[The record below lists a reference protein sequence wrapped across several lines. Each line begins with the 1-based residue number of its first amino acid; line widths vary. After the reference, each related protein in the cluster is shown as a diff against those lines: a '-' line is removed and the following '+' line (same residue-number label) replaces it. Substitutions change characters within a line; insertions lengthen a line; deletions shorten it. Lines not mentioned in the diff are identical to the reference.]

1 MVDEETDGQTT
12 QQEVRISNFHKSYK
26 HQKYLE
32 LVMVFDWS
40 RFMYLGGNFTK
51 IVEDA
56 ILLTAIMD
64 TYFQDVRLRICL
76 KGLKV
81 WSSHDRIKTF
91 FPTLAEIL
99 GQFVLYKRLV
109 LHHVL
114 PADGHIYILEE
125 VFRMLSHGPGGEH
138 VRYTMPG
145 PQVASLV
152 RISLDLLLG
161 PLMKWATV
169 WECNTTGS
177 IASAEV
183 G

>member
-91 FPTLAEIL
+91 FPILAEISD
-99 GQFVLYKRLV
+99 QFVLYKRLV

-114 PADGHIYILEE
+114 PADWSHLYLGRSFQDAVAWSWGRACE
-125 VFRMLSHGPGGEH
+125 VYHAGSTSSFVGKN
-138 VRYTMPG
+138 
-145 PQVASLV
+145 
-152 RISLDLLLG
+152 ILG
-161 PLMKWATV
+161 PAT
-169 WECNTTGS
+169 W
-177 IASAEV
+177 SAHEV
-183 G
+183 GHCVGMQHDGKY